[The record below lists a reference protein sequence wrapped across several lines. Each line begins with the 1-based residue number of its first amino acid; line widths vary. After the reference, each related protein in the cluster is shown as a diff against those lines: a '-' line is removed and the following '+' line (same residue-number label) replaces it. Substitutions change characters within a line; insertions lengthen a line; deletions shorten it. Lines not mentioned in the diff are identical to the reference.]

1 MQNPLFKLTA
11 LVGVMGAG
19 ALVVLQAQKH
29 LALPQVASD
38 AEQFTP
44 LTAGGAGPAATS
56 KGASTPAEK
65 TPSAAPP
72 RGEPP
77 EVVTVP
83 TPAADPFALLVQ
95 NQSPEKPRPE
105 SPPATDGEVRGP
117 SASPKETL
125 PPAQSEPE
133 ETSTG
138 SIELV
143 SSEEPV
149 DPAFAAPPLKKFP
162 SELQAPTLLTP
173 PSAEPLFPDANAGE
187 VRTAAGERAP
197 ASSEAAVTSEPILL
211 TQAAG
216 APPPRER
223 TRPAPPSAPGDAAG
237 DPFAPGPTPAGSPA
251 TEDSSDLFLPYGQ
264 TEPPAATPPP
274 NAGPAPDFLPPPIP
288 GTEPQDPFSP
298 GTSATTPPGSASTLP
313 AEAPPPRQRNR
324 DPVPMPPTTDEEPLF
339 LPDSPARSERN
350 ANPPPTTDPA
360 AAADLFLPQSEPSG
374 TSPGNSADGERM
386 VLPPG
391 PLDFPANDSPP
402 PQGPAEGPSAPPL
415 RTREAPSRTPAP
427 AAETPPFPTDLLPPP
442 ESERTPA
449 PSTSPA
455 TTPEPTFFP
464 EPDFGPPAGASLP
477 RGAVP
482 PPRDRAP
489 RVAPEPSPALEP
501 NLAPVPEAPP
511 GREPS
516 RTFIPDAPAPVPP
529 ETPPT
534 PPRATEL
541 PAFPSVDELNGPLN
555 TRAPSNTPVPAQV
568 PTPVNA
574 APPGPAH
581 LLGTGTVEGLTP
593 AGRQQP
599 ELQIEKDA
607 PPRAVLNQPLVYN
620 IRVRNVG
627 RTAAHQVIVEDSIP
641 RGTRLVGTNPGAT
654 QDPRDQHL
662 TWELGTLE
670 PGAERLIRVQI
681 IPIEPG
687 EIGSVATVRFVGRIA
702 ARTVITAPKLQLEMT
717 GPVETAVGDTPVY
730 RYRITN
736 VGDGDAAHVIIQ
748 CSLPPLFQ
756 HPAGSELENDLG
768 TLRAGESREIDLTVA
783 AVRAGRGVN
792 TAALVV
798 DGQEQARDSRDVVV
812 LASRLSLE
820 RTGPERRFVNRPA
833 HYTTQITNQSSQPLR
848 NVTVVEQLPVG
859 MELAAVPEHGRYD
872 AARRMIVWTL
882 PQLGPQESRQFRSA
896 LVTADPGTYAST
908 VKVWDAAGNRAEAT
922 SQLQV
927 AGFSSLKIDV
937 AQTTQGGGE
946 VAVGEQVA
954 LRMTVV
960 NRGSAPASEIVTEF
974 DIPPELE
981 FVAARPNRFTLDA
994 QGRKVRFEAIP
1005 SLEVNGE
1012 HVIDIV
1018 CVARSPG
1025 LPRVAASL
1033 WSKDQQPIRQEE
1045 AVVVFRDD
1053 P

>member
-11 LVGVMGAG
+11 LVGVIGAG
-19 ALVVLQAQKH
+19 AVVVLQAQKH
-29 LALPQVASD
+29 LALPQAAVE

-44 LTAGGAGPAATS
+44 LATGEPGPEATS
-56 KGASTPAEK
+56 QSSPTPAGQ
-65 TPSAAPP
+65 APTTASSP
-72 RGEPP
+72 GEPP
-77 EVVTVP
+77 GIVKVP
-83 TPAADPFALLVQ
+83 TPAADPFAVLVQ
-95 NQSPEKPRPE
+95 NRTPEQNRTE
-105 SPPATDGEVRGP
+105 TPPSAGEHRGP
-117 SASPKETL
+117 SSPSDESL

-133 ETSTG
+133 EPTTG
-138 SIELV
+138 LIEQV

-149 DPAFAAPPLKKFP
+149 DPAFAASPLKKFP
-162 SELQAPTLLTP
+162 DSLQAPTLLTP
-173 PSAEPLFPDANAGE
+173 PSAEPLLPETNAGE
-187 VRTAAGERAP
+187 VRTAAGERTPTP
-197 ASSEAAVTSEPILL
+197 AGEAAESESILL

-216 APPPRER
+216 TPPARER
-223 TRPAPPSAPGDAAG
+223 THPTPPPAPGTDAG
-237 DPFAPGPTPAGSPA
+237 DPFVPGPTPGGPPA
-251 TEDSSDLFLPYGQ
+251 REDSSDLFLPYGP
-264 TEPPAATPPP
+264 TEPPTTSPLPNTTPE
-274 NAGPAPDFLPPPIP
+274 PDLLPPPIP
-288 GTEPQDPFSP
+288 GTEPQDPFNP
-298 GTSATTPPGSASTLP
+298 PAAATTPAGGEPVPSSATPP
-313 AEAPPPRQRNR
+313 ARDRNRGADPLPPPATN
-324 DPVPMPPTTDEEPLF
+324 EEPLF
-339 LPDSPARSERN
+339 LPDAPAQSEGS
-350 ANPPPTTDPA
+350 ANPPLSNDPGGVP
-360 AAADLFLPQSEPSG
+360 DLFLPQTEPSG
-374 TSPGNSADGERM
+374 TSPLNGAGAAEERM

-391 PLDFPANDSPP
+391 PLDFPSIETTPP
-402 PQGPAEGPSAPPL
+402 PSTPAAGTTAPPL

-427 AAETPPFPTDLLPPP
+427 AAETPPFPADLVPLP
-442 ESERTPA
+442 ESERTP
-449 PSTSPA
+449 PPL
-455 TTPEPTFFP
+455 TTPAPTPTYSP
-464 EPDFGPPAGASLP
+464 EPDFGPSGGSSIPP
-477 RGAVP
+477 GAVP

-489 RVAPEPSPALEP
+489 TLAPEPNFAPEP
-501 NLAPVPEAPP
+501 KSVPIPEGLPT

-516 RTFIPDAPAPVPP
+516 RSFIPDEPAPFQP

-534 PPRATEL
+534 SPRAPTL
-541 PAFPSVDELNGPLN
+541 PAFPSAGELNGPSDQS
-555 TRAPSNTPVPAQV
+555 PPVQTPPA
-568 PTPVNA
+568 
-574 APPGPAH
+574 GPAH

-702 ARTVITAPKLQLEMT
+702 AKTVITAPKLQLEMT

-736 VGDGDAAHVIIQ
+736 VGDGDAAHVIVQ
-748 CSLPPLFQ
+748 CSLPNLFQ

-783 AVRAGRGVN
+783 AVRPGRGVN
-792 TAALVV
+792 TAAVVV
-798 DGQEQARDSRDVVV
+798 DGQEQARDSADVLV

-833 HYTTQITNQSSQPLR
+833 QYTTQVTNQSSQTLR

-859 MELAAVPEHGRYD
+859 MELAAVPEQGRYD
-872 AARRMIVWTL
+872 AARRLIIWTL

-981 FVAARPNRFTLDA
+981 FVAARPNRFTLDP

-1005 SLEVNGE
+1005 SLEVNAE

-1025 LPRVAASL
+1025 IPRIAASL